1 MTSDQF
7 VIWLKGFIE
16 ACNDFAPTPKQWDR
30 IKEVLDEVDDNSVTS
45 PTYLEPKSNPYKDPY
60 APPYYVGDPTG
71 RVNLDSSGTG
81 VINPKNGS
89 VFTSSSQATTILG
102 QTGTARWDLTNM
114 PPGTNITYT
123 TKQQLN
129 D

>member
-1 MTSDQF
+1 MTSSEF
-7 VIWLKGFIE
+7 VIWLKGFTE
-16 ACNDFAPTPKQWDR
+16 ACNDFAPTPEQWDK
-30 IKEVLDEVDDNSVTS
+30 IKDELSNVSDKT
-45 PTYLEPKSNPYKDPY
+45 LELYPAQQNPYKDPY
-60 APPYYVGDPTG
+60 ASPYYVGDPPG

-102 QTGTARWDLTNM
+102 QTGTTRFDLSNL
-114 PPGTNITYT
+114 PPGTSITYT